1 MQHNEKEH
9 DDGPCNRCGG
19 VVSGDLDGESVVTT
33 SDEIILIAPTVF
45 PSILCHHT
53 HRNAEKEPSSDNIDV
68 EDDWDDSGRS
78 NHCAGMMSDRMFGM
92 AVVTTPDL
100 MQDAPTA
107 QPSMFCLHT
116 HHTAENQ
123 PLPISPTLTLTQSM
137 HLHTLDNSFESSD
150 GDCHE
155 LKRRVRNNAQ
165 RRMWYQK
172 NKGNNLNERRRSIR
186 DLNREADN
194 MRQRADHDANIEA
207 DNARQR
213 AAHEANREADNA
225 RRRRRVFLYDSLE
238 SVWNQECKYGC
249 GYVHLDSTKG
259 GQLLNCCFKGRFSA
273 MIDQDLQDKFRL
285 KPMSATMADIIVNGA
300 ETFGPLS
307 STYNNILSLCAT
319 GVKNSHGGGFER
331 RVGDHAITLNGRT
344 FHFIPRA
351 TAGTN
356 PSGGM
361 SYFVFDHTAA
371 EAIRNHVLQITPTTA
386 QSAAAATDAQP
397 VSTVSALSVELA
409 LRIRNELL
417 VINPYCREL
426 HFVGSIISDMSLDR
440 LSAQAFQPL
449 RRAAVVDASLGN
461 AVQYFDVAHL
471 TADHATGERTL
482 RFHSVAGEYGE
493 VNMDSVH
500 VEPMI
505 YPIFFMHGEQGWG
518 DEDKHDVPYNRY
530 LSSRLLMP
538 DLKSDRVINGK
549 PDFLTVAHATDF
561 VEIVSFFP
569 LLFHC
574 KPCLTN

>member
-1 MQHNEKEH
+1 MQHNKKDDD
-9 DDGPCNRCGG
+9 DDGPSSNRCGG
-19 VVSGDLDGESVVTT
+19 VVSGDLD
-33 SDEIILIAPTVF
+33 
-45 PSILCHHT
+45 
-53 HRNAEKEPSSDNIDV
+53 
-68 EDDWDDSGRS
+68 DSGRS
-78 NHCAGMMSDRMFGM
+78 NHCGGMMSERMFGM

-100 MQDAPTA
+100 MQDAPTDL
-107 QPSMFCLHT
+107 PSMMFSLHT
-116 HHTAENQ
+116 HHIAENQ
-123 PLPISPTLTLTQSM
+123 PLLLSPTAVTLTESM
-137 HLHTLDNSFESSD
+137 HHTNLQTLDAEIQPLLLSPTAVVTLTESMHHTNLQTLDNGFESND
-150 GDCHE
+150 DDCPE
-155 LKRRVRNNAQ
+155 LKRSVRNNAQ

-172 NKGNNLNERRRSIR
+172 NKGTLNERRRLIR
-186 DLNREADN
+186 ETNKEAENARKRVAHEANKEANNARHRVAHEANRNAV
-194 MRQRADHDANIEA
+194 
-207 DNARQR
+207 NARQR
-213 AAHEANREADNA
+213 AAHEANREAENA
-225 RRRRRVFLYDSLE
+225 RRRRRVFLHDSLE
-238 SVWNQECKYGC
+238 SVWNQECRYGC
-249 GYVHLDSTKG
+249 GYVHLDSTKD
-259 GQLLNCCFKGRFSA
+259 GQLLICCFKGRFSA

-300 ETFGPLS
+300 ENFGPLS

-344 FHFIPRA
+344 FHFIPKA

-371 EAIRNHVLQITPTTA
+371 EAIRNHVLQIGPTTA
-386 QSAAAATDAQP
+386 QNAAAATDDAQP

-426 HFVGSIISDMSLDR
+426 HFVGSIISDMALDR

-449 RRAAVVDASLGN
+449 RRAAVVNASLGS
-461 AVQYFDVAHL
+461 AVQYYDVAHL

-505 YPIFFMHGEQGWG
+505 YPILFMHGEPGWG

-574 KPCLTN
+574 M